1 MEYKFTAYN
10 EFIRYSDNS
19 PTATNN
25 NRNSSNSSPK
35 VEPKSSQTVA
45 KPALDRVTLSNQSD
59 RDALISQITSQF
71 KIGGIN
77 PLMGSLIPTGGLGM
91 GSGLYAGVGQ
101 LASYQV
107 KSLINNYV

>member
-10 EFIRYSDNS
+10 EFVRYSDNS
-19 PTATNN
+19 PTSVNKN
-25 NRNSSNSSPK
+25 KSLSGSSPK
-35 VEPKSSQTVA
+35 TETPPSQAVEKAVS
-45 KPALDRVTLSNQSD
+45 DRVTITNQND
-59 RDALISQITSQF
+59 REALISQITSQF

-101 LASYQV
+101 LAAYQV
-107 KSLINNYV
+107 KSLINSYV